1 MKTFM
6 DKDFL
11 LYNETAKT
19 LFHNYACKC
28 PIFDYHCHL
37 NTQEIA
43 ENKKFN
49 NITEI
54 WLYGDHYK
62 WRMMRANGVEEKF
75 ITGDASDY
83 DKFMAWVKTV
93 PNLIGNPLYH
103 WSHLELQRYFDIY
116 EIINEN
122 NADIIWQKA
131 NEKLKDMTVKDILK
145 KFRVHTI
152 GTTDDPIDNLEYHKL
167 INEGKAQIG
176 KIDTKVVPSFRPDKA
191 INIEMSDFSDYIK
204 KLEEVSKVNIKDIK
218 SLVEAL
224 YNRIDYFK
232 ILGCVSSDCSLSIVP
247 FNLDDEK
254 SIDSIFKKA
263 INKETLSIEEIEKYK
278 TYVLIKLI
286 KKYRESNLVMQI
298 HISAMR
304 NNNEV
309 MFKKL
314 GADTGYD
321 SVGDSNI
328 IEKLSL
334 LLKTANNDGG
344 LPKIIFYSLNNKD
357 YYPLSTLMGCF
368 QEEGIKGKMQL
379 GSAWWFLDN
388 KDGMEEQIKVLA
400 NSGSLALFVGMLTD
414 SRSFLSYSRHEYFRR
429 ILCNI
434 IGKWSEKGEVPND
447 IKYLGNIIENICFNN
462 SNIYFNS

>member
-19 LFHNYACKC
+19 LFYNYANKC
-28 PIFDYHCHL
+28 AIFDYHCHL
-37 NTQEIA
+37 NPKEIA
-43 ENKKFN
+43 ENKKFK

-62 WRMMRANGVEEKF
+62 WRMMRANGIDEKF
-75 ITGDASDY
+75 ITGKSSDY
-83 DKFMAWVKTV
+83 EKFIAWVKTV

-116 EIINEN
+116 EIINEE
-122 NADIIWQKA
+122 NADIIWQKS
-131 NEKLKDMTVKDILK
+131 NEILQNITVKDILK
-145 KFRVHTI
+145 KFNVHTI
-152 GTTDDPIDNLEYHKL
+152 GTTDDPTDNLEYHKL

-176 KIDTKVVPSFRPDKA
+176 KIDTKVIPSFRPDKA
-191 INIEMSDFSDYIK
+191 INIEMNDFNDYIK
-204 KLEEVSKVNIKDIK
+204 KLENVCKVNIKDIK

-224 YNRIDYFK
+224 YKRIDYFK
-232 ILGCVSSDCSLSIVP
+232 SLGCVSSDCSLSIVP
-247 FNLDDEK
+247 FNLDNEK
-254 SIDSIFKKA
+254 RIDNIFKKA
-263 INKETLSIEEIEKYK
+263 MNKELLSNEEIEKYK
-278 TYVLIKLI
+278 TYILIKLI

-304 NNNEV
+304 NNNEA

-334 LLKTANNDGG
+334 LLTTANNEGG

-368 QEEGIKGKMQL
+368 QDGIIKGKMQL
-379 GSAWWFLDN
+379 GCAWWFLDN
-388 KDGMEEQIKVLA
+388 KDGIEEQIKVLA
-400 NSGSLALFVGMLTD
+400 NTASLGLFIGMLTD

-434 IGKWSEKGEVPND
+434 IGEWAEKGEIPND

-462 SNIYFNS
+462 ANIYFNG

>member
-6 DKDFL
+6 GEDFL
-11 LYNETAKT
+11 LGSETAKT
-19 LFHNYACKC
+19 LFYNYACQT

-37 NTQEIA
+37 NPKEIF

-49 NITEI
+49 NLTEI

-116 EIINEN
+116 EVINED
-122 NADIIWQKA
+122 NANTIWQKA
-131 NEKLKDMTVKDILK
+131 NEKLENMTVKDILK
-145 KFRVHTI
+145 KFKVHTI

-167 INEGKAQIG
+167 INEGKSKIG

-191 INIEMSDFSDYIK
+191 INIEMSDFCDYIK

-218 SLVEAL
+218 SLVDAL

-232 ILGCVSSDCSLSIVP
+232 TLGCVSSDCSLSVVP

-254 SIDSIFKKA
+254 NIDGIFKKA
-263 INKETLSIEEIEKYK
+263 MNKESLSIEEIEKYK
-278 TYVLIKLI
+278 TYILIKLI

-344 LPKIIFYSLNNKD
+344 LPRIIFYSLNNKD

-400 NSGSLALFVGMLTD
+400 NTGSLALFVGMLTD

-434 IGKWSEKGEVPND
+434 IGEWAEKGEVPND
-447 IKYLGNIIENICFNN
+447 IKYLGNIVENICFNN
-462 SNIYFNS
+462 SNIYFNN

>member
-11 LYNETAKT
+11 LYNETAKI
-19 LFHNYACKC
+19 LFHDYACKC

-37 NTQEIA
+37 NTQEIS

-49 NITEI
+49 NLTEI

-116 EIINEN
+116 EVINED
-122 NADIIWQKA
+122 NANTIWQKA
-131 NEKLKDMTVKDILK
+131 NEKLENMTVKDILK
-145 KFRVHTI
+145 KFKVHTI

-167 INEGKAQIG
+167 INEGKSKIG

-191 INIEMSDFSDYIK
+191 INIEMSDFCDYIK

-218 SLVEAL
+218 SLVDAL

-232 ILGCVSSDCSLSIVP
+232 TLGCVSSDCSLSVVP

-254 SIDSIFKKA
+254 NIDGIFKKA
-263 INKETLSIEEIEKYK
+263 MNKESLSIEEIEKYK
-278 TYVLIKLI
+278 TYILIKLI

-344 LPKIIFYSLNNKD
+344 LPRIIFYSLNNKD

-400 NSGSLALFVGMLTD
+400 NTGSLALFVGMLTD

-434 IGKWSEKGEVPND
+434 IGEWAEKGEVPND
-447 IKYLGNIIENICFNN
+447 IKYLGNIVENICFNN
-462 SNIYFNS
+462 ANIYFNS

>member
-1 MKTFM
+1 MKNFM

-11 LYNETAKT
+11 LYNETSKI
-19 LFHNYACKC
+19 LFHNYADKC

-37 NTQEIA
+37 NPKEIA
-43 ENKKFN
+43 ENKKFK

-62 WRMMRANGVEEKF
+62 WRMMRANGIDEKF
-75 ITGDASDY
+75 ITGNASDY
-83 DKFMAWVKTV
+83 DKFTAWIKTV

-116 EIINEN
+116 EIINED

-131 NEKLKDMTVKDILK
+131 NEKLKYMTVKDIFK
-145 KFRVHTI
+145 KFKVHTI

-167 INEGKAQIG
+167 INEGKAEIG
-176 KIDTKVVPSFRPDKA
+176 KIDTKIVPTFRPDKA
-191 INIEMSDFSDYIK
+191 LNIEMPDFSGYIK
-204 KLEEVSKVNIKDIK
+204 KLQNAVSINIENIN
-218 SLVEAL
+218 SLMEAL
-224 YNRIDYFK
+224 YKKIDYFK
-232 ILGCVSSDCSLSIVP
+232 NLNCMSSDLSLYKIP

-254 SIDSIFKKA
+254 NIDSIFKKA
-263 INKETLSIEEIEKYK
+263 MNKQVLTSEDIEKYK
-278 TYVLIKLI
+278 TYIILKLI
-286 KKYRESNLVMQI
+286 KKYKESNLVMQI

-321 SVGDSNI
+321 SAGDSNI
-328 IEKLSL
+328 IEKLQL
-334 LLKTANNDGG
+334 LLKTANNESG
-344 LPKIIFYSLNNKD
+344 LPKIIFYSLNSKD
-357 YYPLSTLMGCF
+357 YYPISTLMGCF
-368 QEEGIKGKMQL
+368 QEGGIKGKMQL

-388 KDGMEEQIKVLA
+388 KDAIEEQMKILA
-400 NSGSLALFVGMLTD
+400 NSGSLGLFIGMLTD
-414 SRSFLSYSRHEYFRR
+414 SRSFLSYSRHEYFRK
-429 ILCNI
+429 ILCNY
-434 IGKWSEKGEVPND
+434 IGQLAENGEAPND

-462 SNIYFNS
+462 SNIYFNN

>member
-19 LFHNYACKC
+19 LFYNYANKC
-28 PIFDYHCHL
+28 AIFDYHCHL
-37 NTQEIA
+37 NPKEIA
-43 ENKKFN
+43 ENKKFK

-62 WRMMRANGVEEKF
+62 WRMMRANGIDEKF
-75 ITGDASDY
+75 ITGKSSDY
-83 DKFMAWVKTV
+83 EKFIAWVKTL

-116 EIINEN
+116 EIINEE
-122 NADIIWQKA
+122 NADIIWQKS
-131 NEKLKDMTVKDILK
+131 NEILQNITVKDILK
-145 KFRVHTI
+145 KFNVHTI
-152 GTTDDPIDNLEYHKL
+152 GTTDDPTDNLEYHKL

-176 KIDTKVVPSFRPDKA
+176 KIDTKVIPSFRPDKA
-191 INIEMSDFSDYIK
+191 INIEMNDFNDYIK
-204 KLEEVSKVNIKDIK
+204 KLENVCKVNIKDIK

-224 YNRIDYFK
+224 YKRIDYFK
-232 ILGCVSSDCSLSIVP
+232 SLGCVSSDCSLSIVP
-247 FNLDDEK
+247 FNLDNEK
-254 SIDSIFKKA
+254 RINNIFKKA
-263 INKETLSIEEIEKYK
+263 MNKELLSNEEIEKYK
-278 TYVLIKLI
+278 TYILIKLI

-304 NNNEV
+304 NNNEA

-334 LLKTANNDGG
+334 LLTTANNEGG

-368 QEEGIKGKMQL
+368 QDGIIKGKMQL
-379 GSAWWFLDN
+379 GCAWWFLDN
-388 KDGMEEQIKVLA
+388 KDGIEEQIKVLA
-400 NSGSLALFVGMLTD
+400 NTASLGLFIGMLTD

-434 IGKWSEKGEVPND
+434 IGEWAEKGEIPND

-462 SNIYFNS
+462 ANIYFNG

>member
-11 LYNETAKT
+11 LYNETAKI
-19 LFHNYACKC
+19 LFHDYACKC

-37 NTQEIA
+37 NTQEIS

-49 NITEI
+49 NLTEI

-83 DKFMAWVKTV
+83 DKFMAWVKTLS
-93 PNLIGNPLYH
+93 NLIGNPLYH

-116 EIINEN
+116 EIINED
-122 NADIIWQKA
+122 NADLIWKKA
-131 NEKLKDMTVKDILK
+131 NEKLESMTVKDILK

-167 INEGKAQIG
+167 INEGKSKIG
-176 KIDTKVVPSFRPDKA
+176 KIDIKVVPSFRPDKA

-204 KLEEVSKVNIKDIK
+204 KLEDASKINIINIK

-232 ILGCVSSDCSLSIVP
+232 TLGCVSSDCSLSVVP

-254 SIDSIFKKA
+254 NIDSIFKKA
-263 INKETLSIEEIEKYK
+263 MNKESLSIEEIEKYK
-278 TYVLIKLI
+278 TYILIKLI

-344 LPKIIFYSLNNKD
+344 LPRIIFYSLNNKD

-400 NSGSLALFVGMLTD
+400 NTGSLALFVGMLTD

-434 IGKWSEKGEVPND
+434 IGEWAEKGEVPND
-447 IKYLGNIIENICFNN
+447 IKYLGNIVENICFNN
-462 SNIYFNS
+462 SNIYFNN

>member
-19 LFHNYACKC
+19 LFYNYANKC
-28 PIFDYHCHL
+28 AIFDYHCHL
-37 NTQEIA
+37 NPKEIA
-43 ENKKFN
+43 ENKKFK

-62 WRMMRANGVEEKF
+62 WRMMRANGIDEKF
-75 ITGDASDY
+75 ITGKSSDY
-83 DKFMAWVKTV
+83 EKFIAWVKTV

-116 EIINEN
+116 EIINEE
-122 NADIIWQKA
+122 NANIIWKKA
-131 NEKLKDMTVKDILK
+131 NEKLDNMTIKDILK
-145 KFRVHTI
+145 KFNVHTI
-152 GTTDDPIDNLEYHKL
+152 GTTDDPTDNLEYHKL

-176 KIDTKVVPSFRPDKA
+176 KIDTKVIPSFRPDKA
-191 INIEMSDFSDYIK
+191 INIEMNDFNDYIK
-204 KLEEVSKVNIKDIK
+204 KLENVCKVNIKDIK
-218 SLVEAL
+218 SLVEVL
-224 YNRIDYFK
+224 YKRIDYFK
-232 ILGCVSSDCSLSIVP
+232 SLGCVSSDCSLSIVP
-247 FNLDDEK
+247 FNLDNEK
-254 SIDSIFKKA
+254 RIDNIFKKA
-263 INKETLSIEEIEKYK
+263 MNKELLSNEEIEKYK
-278 TYVLIKLI
+278 TYILIKLI

-304 NNNEV
+304 NNNEA

-334 LLKTANNDGG
+334 LLTTANNEGG

-368 QEEGIKGKMQL
+368 QDGIIKGKMQL
-379 GSAWWFLDN
+379 GCAWWFLDN
-388 KDGMEEQIKVLA
+388 KDEIEEQIKVLA
-400 NSGSLALFVGMLTD
+400 NTASLGLFIGMLTD

-434 IGKWSEKGEVPND
+434 IGEWAEKGEIPND

-462 SNIYFNS
+462 ANIYFNG

>member
-19 LFHNYACKC
+19 LFYNYANKC
-28 PIFDYHCHL
+28 AIFDYHCHL
-37 NTQEIA
+37 NPKEIA
-43 ENKKFN
+43 ENKKFK

-62 WRMMRANGVEEKF
+62 WRMMRANGIDEKF
-75 ITGDASDY
+75 ITGKSSDY
-83 DKFMAWVKTV
+83 EKFIAWVKTL

-116 EIINEN
+116 KIINED
-122 NADIIWQKA
+122 NADIIWQKS
-131 NEKLKDMTVKDILK
+131 NEILQNITVKDILK
-145 KFRVHTI
+145 KFNVHTI
-152 GTTDDPIDNLEYHKL
+152 GTTDDPTDNLEYHKL

-176 KIDTKVVPSFRPDKA
+176 KIDTKVIPSFRPDKA
-191 INIEMSDFSDYIK
+191 INIEMNDFNDYIK
-204 KLEEVSKVNIKDIK
+204 KLENVCKVNIKDIK

-224 YNRIDYFK
+224 YKRIDYFK
-232 ILGCVSSDCSLSIVP
+232 SLGCVSSDCSLSIVP
-247 FNLDDEK
+247 FNLDNEK
-254 SIDSIFKKA
+254 RINNIFKKA
-263 INKETLSIEEIEKYK
+263 MNKELLSNEEIEKYK
-278 TYVLIKLI
+278 TYILIKLI

-304 NNNEV
+304 NNNET

-334 LLKTANNDGG
+334 LLTTANNEGG

-357 YYPLSTLMGCF
+357 YYPISTLMGCF
-368 QEEGIKGKMQL
+368 QDGIIKGKMQL
-379 GSAWWFLDN
+379 GCAWWFLDN
-388 KDGMEEQIKVLA
+388 KDGIEEQIKVLA
-400 NSGSLALFVGMLTD
+400 NTASLGLFIGMLTD

-434 IGKWSEKGEVPND
+434 IGEWAEKGEIPND

-462 SNIYFNS
+462 ANIYFNG

>member
-19 LFHNYACKC
+19 LFYNYANKC
-28 PIFDYHCHL
+28 AIFDYHCHL
-37 NTQEIA
+37 NPKEIA
-43 ENKKFN
+43 ENKKFK

-62 WRMMRANGVEEKF
+62 WRMMRANGIDEKF
-75 ITGDASDY
+75 ITGKSSDY
-83 DKFMAWVKTV
+83 EKFIAWVKTL

-116 EIINEN
+116 EIINEE
-122 NADIIWQKA
+122 NADIIWQKS
-131 NEKLKDMTVKDILK
+131 NEILQNITVKDILK
-145 KFRVHTI
+145 KFNVHTI
-152 GTTDDPIDNLEYHKL
+152 GTTDDPTDNLEYHKL

-176 KIDTKVVPSFRPDKA
+176 KIDTKVIPSFRPDKA
-191 INIEMSDFSDYIK
+191 INIEMNDFNDYIK
-204 KLEEVSKVNIKDIK
+204 KLENVCKVNIKDIK

-224 YNRIDYFK
+224 YKRIDYFK
-232 ILGCVSSDCSLSIVP
+232 SLGCVSSDCSLSIVP
-247 FNLDDEK
+247 FNLDNEK
-254 SIDSIFKKA
+254 RIDNIFKKA
-263 INKETLSIEEIEKYK
+263 MNKELLSNEEIEKYK
-278 TYVLIKLI
+278 TYILIKLI

-304 NNNEV
+304 NNNEA

-334 LLKTANNDGG
+334 LLTTANNEGG

-368 QEEGIKGKMQL
+368 QDGIIKGKMQL
-379 GSAWWFLDN
+379 GCAWWFLDN
-388 KDGMEEQIKVLA
+388 KDGIEEQIKVLA
-400 NSGSLALFVGMLTD
+400 NTASLGLFIGMLTD

-434 IGKWSEKGEVPND
+434 IGEWAEKGEIPND

-462 SNIYFNS
+462 ANIYFNG

>member
-11 LYNETAKT
+11 LYNETAKI
-19 LFHNYACKC
+19 LFHDYACKC

-37 NTQEIA
+37 NTQEIS

-49 NITEI
+49 NLTEI

-83 DKFMAWVKTV
+83 DKFMALVKTLS
-93 PNLIGNPLYH
+93 NLIGNPLYH

-116 EIINEN
+116 EIINED
-122 NADIIWQKA
+122 NADLIWKKA
-131 NEKLKDMTVKDILK
+131 NEKLESMTVKDILK

-167 INEGKAQIG
+167 INEGKSKIG

-191 INIEMSDFSDYIK
+191 INIEMSDFCDYIK
-204 KLEEVSKVNIKDIK
+204 KLEEASKINIINIK

-232 ILGCVSSDCSLSIVP
+232 SLGSVSSDCSLSVVP

-254 SIDSIFKKA
+254 NIDGIFKKA
-263 INKETLSIEEIEKYK
+263 MNKESLSIEEIEKYK
-278 TYVLIKLI
+278 TYILIKLI

-344 LPKIIFYSLNNKD
+344 LPRIIFYSLNNKD

-400 NSGSLALFVGMLTD
+400 NTGSLALFVGMLTD

-434 IGKWSEKGEVPND
+434 IGEWAEKGEVPND
-447 IKYLGNIIENICFNN
+447 IKYLGNIVENICFNN
-462 SNIYFNS
+462 SNIYFNN

>member
-11 LYNETAKT
+11 LYNETAKM
-19 LFHNYACKC
+19 LFHNYANKC
-28 PIFDYHCHL
+28 SIFDYHCHL
-37 NTQEIA
+37 NTKEIA

-62 WRMMRANGVEEKF
+62 WRMMRANGIDEKF
-75 ITGDASDY
+75 ITGDANDY
-83 DKFMAWVKTV
+83 DKFIAWVKTV

-116 EIINEN
+116 EIINEE
-122 NADIIWQKA
+122 NANIIWEKA
-131 NEKLKDMTVKDILK
+131 NEKLDNMTIKDILK

-176 KIDTKVVPSFRPDKA
+176 KIDTKIIPSFRADKA
-191 INIEMSDFSDYIK
+191 INIDMPDFSGYIK
-204 KLEEVSKVNIKDIK
+204 KLEEASKVNIKDIK
-218 SLVEAL
+218 SLIEAL
-224 YNRIDYFK
+224 YKRIDYFK
-232 ILGCVSSDCSLSIVP
+232 SLGCVSSDCSLSIVP
-247 FNLDDEK
+247 FNSDSEK
-254 SIDSIFKKA
+254 SVDNILKKA
-263 INKETLSIEEIEKYK
+263 MNKELLSNEDIEKYK
-278 TYVLIKLI
+278 TYILMKLI
-286 KKYRESNLVMQI
+286 KKYRESNLVMQL
-298 HISAMR
+298 HISAIR

-321 SVGDSNI
+321 SIGDSNI
-328 IEKLSL
+328 IEKLSSL
-334 LLKTANNDGG
+334 LTAANNEGG
-344 LPKIIFYSLNNKD
+344 LPKMIFYSLNNKD
-357 YYPLSTLMGCF
+357 YYPISTLMGSF
-368 QEEGIKGKMQL
+368 QDGNIKGKMQL
-379 GSAWWFLDN
+379 GSAWWFCDN
-388 KDGMEEQIKVLA
+388 KEGIEEQIKILA
-400 NSGSLALFVGMLTD
+400 NTASLGLFVGMLTD

-434 IGKWSEKGEVPND
+434 IGEWVEKGEIPND
-447 IKYLGNIIENICFNN
+447 IKYLGNVIENICFNN
-462 SNIYFNS
+462 ANIYFNS

>member
-1 MKTFM
+1 MRNFM

-11 LYNETAKT
+11 LYNDTAKI
-19 LFHNYACKC
+19 LFHDYASKC

-37 NTQEIA
+37 SPKEIA

-62 WRMMRANGVEEKF
+62 WRMMRANGIDEKF
-75 ITGDASDY
+75 ITGDAEDY
-83 DKFMAWVKTV
+83 DKFIAWVKTV

-122 NADIIWQKA
+122 NADIIWKKA
-131 NEKLKDMTVKDILK
+131 NEKLQNMTVKDILK
-145 KFRVHTI
+145 KFKVHTI
-152 GTTDDPIDNLEYHKL
+152 GTTDDPIDDLEYHKL
-167 INEGKAQIG
+167 IREGKAQIG
-176 KIDTKVVPSFRPDKA
+176 KIDTNVVPSFRPDKA
-191 INIEMSDFSDYIK
+191 INIEMPDFSEYIK
-204 KLEEVSKVNIKDIK
+204 KLEKASSVNIKDIK

-224 YNRIDYFK
+224 YNRINYFK
-232 ILGCVSSDCSLSIVP
+232 TLGCVSSDCSLSLVP
-247 FNLDDEK
+247 FNLDDENN
-254 SIDSIFKKA
+254 IDTIFKKA
-263 INKETLSIEEIEKYK
+263 MNKEKLSLEEIEKYK
-278 TYVLIKLI
+278 TYILIKLTQ
-286 KKYRESNLVMQI
+286 KYKEAKLVMQI

-328 IEKLSL
+328 IEKLSS
-334 LLKTANNDGG
+334 LLKTANNNGG

-368 QEEGIKGKMQL
+368 QDEGIKGKMQL

-388 KDGMEEQIKVLA
+388 KDGMEEQLKVLA

-429 ILCNI
+429 ILCNL
-434 IGKWSEKGEVPND
+434 IGKWAEDGEVPND
-447 IKYLGNIIENICFNN
+447 IKYLGTIIENICFNN

>member
-19 LFHNYACKC
+19 LFYNYANKC
-28 PIFDYHCHL
+28 AIFDYHCHL
-37 NTQEIA
+37 NPKEIA
-43 ENKKFN
+43 ENKKFK

-62 WRMMRANGVEEKF
+62 WRMMQANGIDEKF
-75 ITGDASDY
+75 ITGKSSDY
-83 DKFMAWVKTV
+83 EKFIAWVKTV

-116 EIINEN
+116 EIINED
-122 NADIIWQKA
+122 NADIIWQKS
-131 NEKLKDMTVKDILK
+131 NEILQNITVKDILK
-145 KFRVHTI
+145 KFNVHTI
-152 GTTDDPIDNLEYHKL
+152 GTTDDPTDNLEYHKL

-176 KIDTKVVPSFRPDKA
+176 KIDTKVIPSFRPDKA
-191 INIEMSDFSDYIK
+191 INIEMNDFNDYIK
-204 KLEEVSKVNIKDIK
+204 KLENVCKVNIKDIK

-224 YNRIDYFK
+224 YKRIDYFK
-232 ILGCVSSDCSLSIVP
+232 SLGCVSSDCSLSIVP
-247 FNLDDEK
+247 FNLDNEK
-254 SIDSIFKKA
+254 RINNIFKKA
-263 INKETLSIEEIEKYK
+263 MNKELLSNEEIEKYK
-278 TYVLIKLI
+278 TYILIKLI

-304 NNNEV
+304 NNNEA

-314 GADTGYD
+314 GVDTGYD

-334 LLKTANNDGG
+334 LLTTANNEGG

-357 YYPLSTLMGCF
+357 YYPLSTLIGCF
-368 QEEGIKGKMQL
+368 QDGIIKGKMQL
-379 GSAWWFLDN
+379 GCAWWFLDN
-388 KDGMEEQIKVLA
+388 KDGIEEQIKVLA
-400 NSGSLALFVGMLTD
+400 NTASLGLFIGMLTD

-434 IGKWSEKGEVPND
+434 IGEWAEKGEIPND

-462 SNIYFNS
+462 ANIYFNG

>member
-116 EIINEN
+116 EVINED

>member
-11 LYNETAKT
+11 LYNETAKI
-19 LFHNYACKC
+19 LFHDYACKC

-37 NTQEIA
+37 NTQEIS

-49 NITEI
+49 NLTEI

-83 DKFMAWVKTV
+83 DKFMAWVKTLS
-93 PNLIGNPLYH
+93 NLIGNPLYH

-116 EIINEN
+116 EIINED
-122 NADIIWQKA
+122 NADLIWKKA
-131 NEKLKDMTVKDILK
+131 NEKLESMTVKDILK
-145 KFRVHTI
+145 KFKVHTI

-167 INEGKAQIG
+167 INEGKAKIG

-191 INIEMSDFSDYIK
+191 INIDMPDFSDYIK
-204 KLEEVSKVNIKDIK
+204 KLEEASKINIINIK

-232 ILGCVSSDCSLSIVP
+232 SLGSVSSDCSLSVVP

-254 SIDSIFKKA
+254 NIDGIFKKA
-263 INKETLSIEEIEKYK
+263 MNKESLSIEEIEKYK
-278 TYVLIKLI
+278 TYILIKLI

-344 LPKIIFYSLNNKD
+344 LPRIIFYSLNNKD

-400 NSGSLALFVGMLTD
+400 NTGSLALFVGMLTD

-434 IGKWSEKGEVPND
+434 IGEWAEKGEVPND
-447 IKYLGNIIENICFNN
+447 IKYLGNIVENICFNN
-462 SNIYFNS
+462 SNIYFNN